1 MTPIRATLLVLALA
15 TSAAAQTPAAQPAA
29 KPAPAPKAAATTH
42 AATPATAA
50 KAATAPKPATPS
62 KPGTP
67 AVPAAAK
74 PLPHP
79 VITNFRVPTNIPHVR
94 GVIKPA
100 FAFGFQDSLIG
111 TGADA
116 APLKLYTVKYT
127 GYLAADGTKFD
138 SSDDHDS
145 PKRDADGKPVMGPDN
160 KPVMI
165 HGAPAQFVVGAHRVI
180 QGWDLGFEG
189 MKVGGMRRLFIPWQ
203 LAYGE
208 NGRPPVIPAKADLIF
223 DVELVAIEDLPNRQA
238 QPGMPPARPATPGA
252 FTPKPAAPATPP
264 QPTSAAP
271 ASAPAAA
278 PTTPAPSA
286 PATPTQPTTPPQ
298 PKQ

>member
-1 MTPIRATLLVLALA
+1 MTPIRTTLLILALA
-15 TSAAAQTPAAQPAA
+15 STAAAQTPAAQPAA
-29 KPAPAPKAAATTH
+29 KPAPAPKTAATTH

-50 KAATAPKPATPS
+50 KAATATKPASPS
-62 KPGTP
+62 KPGAHAT
-67 AVPAAAK
+67 PAAAK

-79 VITNFRVPTNIPHVR
+79 VITNFRVPANIPHVR

-100 FAFGFQDSLIG
+100 FAFGFQDSVVG
-111 TGADA
+111 TGAEA
-116 APLKLYTVKYT
+116 APLKLYSVKYT

-180 QGWDLGFEG
+180 QGWDLGFVG
-189 MKVGGMRRLFIPWQ
+189 MKVGGKRRLFIPWQ

-223 DVELVAIEDLPNRQA
+223 DLELVAIEDLPARPA
-238 QPGMPPARPATPGA
+238 QPPMPARPAA
-252 FTPKPAAPATPP
+252 
-264 QPTSAAP
+264 SAP

-278 PTTPAPSA
+278 PPSA
-286 PATPTQPTTPPQ
+286 PAAPAAAPTAPAQPATPPQ